1 MMKGNICLLN
11 FLRVCM
17 KKYGAKSRILLRSVV
32 DKLTTAVSAI
42 EIKES
47 IGTIFPQSLDKKGDF
62 SEQKFDFVFACRKV
76 NLKRAETRGNYSF
89 FE

>member
-17 KKYGAKSRILLRSVV
+17 KKYGAKSRIPLRSVV
-32 DKLTTAVSAI
+32 DKSTTVVSAI

-47 IGTIFPQSLDKKGDF
+47 IGTIFSPVFRQKG
-62 SEQKFDFVFACRKV
+62 
-76 NLKRAETRGNYSF
+76 
-89 FE
+89 

>member
-1 MMKGNICLLN
+1 MMKGKICLLN

-47 IGTIFPQSLDKKGDF
+47 IGTIFSPVLRQKG
-62 SEQKFDFVFACRKV
+62 
-76 NLKRAETRGNYSF
+76 
-89 FE
+89 